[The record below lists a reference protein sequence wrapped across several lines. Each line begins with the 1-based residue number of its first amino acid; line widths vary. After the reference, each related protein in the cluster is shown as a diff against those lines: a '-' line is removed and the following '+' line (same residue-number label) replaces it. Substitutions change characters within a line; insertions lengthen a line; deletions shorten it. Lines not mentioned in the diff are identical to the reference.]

1 MLNDAMVMATAEITA
16 RRILSETASQPM
28 ETRIQ
33 RMFQLIVGDGAND
46 DEQQAMLA
54 YLQQTESH
62 LQTAGDAEASL
73 KALAM
78 ACHAL
83 FASSRFQYLE

>member
-1 MLNDAMVMATAEITA
+1 V
-16 RRILSETASQPM
+16 S
-28 ETRIQ
+28 
-33 RMFQLIVGDGAND
+33 DGAND
-46 DEQQAMLA
+46 NEQQAMLS
-54 YLQQTESH
+54 YLQQTESR